1 MKLAFRKLLVALV
14 FGFGAM
20 AAPAALIIIE
30 AANAPQPEL
39 RNPAYARTLLAQG
52 RLAWE
57 DQQATAG
64 PSGETGYQAPEPG
77 SGDWC
82 ESV

>member
-1 MKLAFRKLLVALV
+1 MKLASRKLLIALA
-14 FGFGAM
+14 FGFGAI

-39 RNPAYARTLLAQG
+39 RNAAYARALLSQG

-64 PSGETGYQAPEPG
+64 GSALRDYNAPEPG
-77 SGDWC
+77 SGD
-82 ESV
+82 

>member
-1 MKLAFRKLLVALV
+1 MKLVSRKLLMALA
-14 FGFGAM
+14 FGFGAI

-39 RNPAYARTLLAQG
+39 RNAAYARTLLAQG
-52 RLAWE
+52 RLVWE

-64 PSGETGYQAPEPG
+64 GSALRGYNTPEPG
-77 SGDWC
+77 SGD
-82 ESV
+82 

>member
-1 MKLAFRKLLVALV
+1 MKLVFRKLLMASV

-39 RNPAYARTLLAQG
+39 RNAAYARALLSQG
-52 RLAWE
+52 RLVWE

-64 PSGETGYQAPEPG
+64 GSALRDYNRPEPG
-77 SGDWC
+77 SGD
-82 ESV
+82 